1 MSRSSA
7 LLFLFFNLFLHYTDQ
22 TKLEV
27 KNALTKN
34 NARHVHRS
42 CYKPIFSNE
51 PNMVKTRPRPHE
63 YPGVI
68 ENLPKQLNWC
78 NYNGINFCSPTRNQH
93 IPQYCGSCWA
103 MGATSALADR
113 INIRRKGQ
121 WPMAYLSVQHVIDCG
136 NAGSCHGGNH
146 IPVYAFAHKH
156 GIVDES
162 CNNYQAKD
170 GVCDKF
176 NECGNCVTFGQC
188 YAVTNY
194 TLYKVGDYGPLSG
207 RVEMMAEIYKNGP
220 IACGIAV
227 TDSFEAYTGGI
238 YAEHKLLPIVNHI
251 ISVVGWGVDEESGI
265 QYWIGRNSWGS
276 PWASIFFFHINI
288 FLGEHGFFRIV
299 TSEFKNNTGRHYN
312 LAIETMCAFADP
324 ITF

>member
-1 MSRSSA
+1 MRTSST
-7 LLFLFFNLFLHYTDQ
+7 LLLLFFNLFFHYTDP

-27 KNALTKN
+27 KNVFTKN
-34 NARHVHRS
+34 NIRHGHRS
-42 CYKPIFSNE
+42 CYRPIFSNE
-51 PNMVKTRPRPHE
+51 PNMVKTRLRPHE
-63 YPGVI
+63 YPGVV
-68 ENLPKQLNWC
+68 ENLPKELNWC
-78 NYNGINFCSPTRNQH
+78 NYNGINFCN
-93 IPQYCGSCWA
+93 CGSCWA

-188 YAVTNY
+188 YPVTNY

-220 IACGIAV
+220 IASI
-227 TDSFEAYTGGI
+227 TSFLSSDGALTKKVEFNIG
-238 YAEHKLLPIVNHI
+238 
-251 ISVVGWGVDEESGI
+251 SVEIRGVHHG
-265 QYWIGRNSWGS
+265 Q
-276 PWASIFFFHINI
+276 AFFFHIII
-288 FLGEHGFFRIV
+288 FVVVGEHGFFRIV

-312 LAIETMCAFADP
+312 LAIETMCAYADP
-324 ITF
+324 VTF